1 MLSPYT
7 LKEHDEYSF
16 EFVTD
21 QGIQYIIY
29 FLDYSAMFTNYPE
42 IAHQIFMFN
51 IDVIEGKPDE
61 GLSDDRI
68 GITILQVFNSFF
80 QKSQNVA
87 VYVCDSMDNR
97 HLSRKRKF
105 DIWFWKY
112 NDGSLIKE
120 DDIAIIEGTEI
131 YNSMILHKKN
141 DHLREIILA
150 YKELN
155 EKAGEK

>member
-1 MLSPYT
+1 MLSPYL

-21 QGIQYIIY
+21 QGIRYVLY
-29 FLDYSAMFTNYPE
+29 FLDYSAMFARYPA
-42 IAHQIFMFN
+42 IAAEVFMFN
-51 IDVIEGKPDE
+51 IDVIEGNPDE
-61 GLSDDRI
+61 RLRDDRI
-68 GITILQVFNSFF
+68 GLTVLQVFNLFF

-97 HLSRKRKF
+97 QLSRKRKF
-105 DIWFWKY
+105 DSWFWRY

-120 DDIAIIEGTEI
+120 DDIAVIEGNEV
-131 YNSMILHKKN
+131 YNSMILHKQHS
-141 DHLREIILA
+141 HLREIILA

-155 EKAGEK
+155 EKASEK

>member
-1 MLSPYT
+1 MLSPYP
-7 LKEHDEYSF
+7 LKEQDEYSF

-21 QGIQYIIY
+21 QGIRYVIY
-29 FLDYSAMFTNYPE
+29 FLDYGFMFSDYPE
-42 IAHQIFMFN
+42 IARQVFMFN
-51 IDVIEGKPDE
+51 MDVLDGDPDE
-61 GLSDDRI
+61 SKSDERI
-68 GITILQVFNSFF
+68 GLTILHVFNLFF

-97 HLSRKRKF
+97 QLSRKRKF

-120 DDIAIIEGTEI
+120 DDIAIIEGIEI
-131 YNSMILHKKN
+131 YNSMILHKENKY
-141 DHLREIILA
+141 LREIIIA

-155 EKAGEK
+155 EKANEK

>member
-1 MLSPYT
+1 M
-7 LKEHDEYSF
+7 
-16 EFVTD
+16 TD
-21 QGIQYIIY
+21 QGIQYVIY
-29 FLDYSAMFTNYPE
+29 FLDYSAMFAGYPE

-51 IDVIEGKPDE
+51 IDVIEGNPDE
-61 GLSDDRI
+61 RLSDDRI

-97 HLSRKRKF
+97 QVSRKRKF

-120 DDIAIIEGTEI
+120 DDIAIIEGTEVH
-131 YNSMILHKKN
+131 NSMILHKKN

-155 EKAGEK
+155 EKASEK